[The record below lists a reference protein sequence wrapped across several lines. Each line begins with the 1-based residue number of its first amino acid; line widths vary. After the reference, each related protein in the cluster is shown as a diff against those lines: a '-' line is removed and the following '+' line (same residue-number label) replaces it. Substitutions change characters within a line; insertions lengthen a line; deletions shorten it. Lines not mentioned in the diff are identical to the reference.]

1 MPFGA
6 TFTRFRMVAIATSSR
21 QILVDRIL
29 PRFSRQARAA
39 RADTSNFTELRN
51 KVFRDRG
58 YHGGDE
64 YCQRDSRFRPESGKP
79 AFAGCSEQYRQF
91 AVDRPAADATNAA
104 NAVNFPAAYSAL
116 RVNQTDAA
124 GGGTSATVATITPAT
139 VYEPTAPF
147 ADDNCMVAGPNVDR
161 ANELLQLLVARYTF
175 AANAQVIRADAQMSA
190 SLLNITA

>member
-1 MPFGA
+1 MSIA
-6 TFTRFRMVAIATSSR
+6 SAIAVSGLNVASLRLQVAASNIANSLSTGP
-21 QILVDRIL
+21 L
-29 PRFSRQARAA
+29 P
-39 RADTSNFTELRN
+39 
-51 KVFRDRG
+51 
-58 YHGGDE
+58 
-64 YCQRDSRFRPESGKP
+64 
-79 AFAGCSEQYRQF
+79 
-91 AVDRPAADATNAA
+91 ATNAA

>member
-1 MPFGA
+1 MSIA
-6 TFTRFRMVAIATSSR
+6 SAIAVSGLNVASLRLQVAASNIANSLSTGP
-21 QILVDRIL
+21 L
-29 PRFSRQARAA
+29 P
-39 RADTSNFTELRN
+39 D
-51 KVFRDRG
+51 
-58 YHGGDE
+58 
-64 YCQRDSRFRPESGKP
+64 
-79 AFAGCSEQYRQF
+79 
-91 AVDRPAADATNAA
+91 AA
-104 NAVNFPAAYSAL
+104 NAENFPAAYSAL

-147 ADDNCMVAGPNVDR
+147 ADDNGMVAGPNVDR